1 MRKAFVTGATG
12 FIGECLTSK
21 LIAEGWEVHILVRET
36 SKILKEA
43 NINRINIH
51 VHDGSI
57 GNLID
62 IIGVVKPSIVFHLA
76 SSFIA
81 QHESKDVNELI
92 LSNILFPTQLL
103 EAMNIAGV
111 KGLINTGT
119 SWQNYQSKAYDPVCL
134 YAATKE
140 AFEALIKY
148 YENAHQFKVITL
160 KLFDTYG
167 PGDNRKKIF
176 SLIKEAS
183 KEKRSLFMSKG
194 EQLIDLVYVDDVVNA
209 YLIAANRVL
218 NNELENHEIYA
229 VSSEE
234 RLGLKDLITL
244 YLQITKI
251 DVQIEWGARP
261 YRIREVMIPWW
272 NGKKL
277 PGWTPKVS
285 LLDGIQKIAKEQ
297 NLGNK

>member
-12 FIGECLTSK
+12 FIGKRLASK
-21 LIAEGWEVHILVRET
+21 LITEGWEVHILVRES

-43 NINRINIH
+43 NISQMHIH

-62 IIGVVKPSIVFHLA
+62 IIGTVKPSIVFHLA

-92 LSNILFPTQLL
+92 LSNILFPSQLL

-176 SLIKEAS
+176 SLNI
-183 KEKRSLFMSKG
+183 
-194 EQLIDLVYVDDVVNA
+194 I
-209 YLIAANRVL
+209 
-218 NNELENHEIYA
+218 
-229 VSSEE
+229 
-234 RLGLKDLITL
+234 
-244 YLQITKI
+244 
-251 DVQIEWGARP
+251 
-261 YRIREVMIPWW
+261 
-272 NGKKL
+272 
-277 PGWTPKVS
+277 
-285 LLDGIQKIAKEQ
+285 
-297 NLGNK
+297 

>member
-1 MRKAFVTGATG
+1 
-12 FIGECLTSK
+12 
-21 LIAEGWEVHILVRET
+21 
-36 SKILKEA
+36 
-43 NINRINIH
+43 
-51 VHDGSI
+51 
-57 GNLID
+57 
-62 IIGVVKPSIVFHLA
+62 
-76 SSFIA
+76 
-81 QHESKDVNELI
+81 
-92 LSNILFPTQLL
+92 
-103 EAMNIAGV
+103 
-111 KGLINTGT
+111 
-119 SWQNYQSKAYDPVCL
+119 
-134 YAATKE
+134 
-140 AFEALIKY
+140 
-148 YENAHQFKVITL
+148 
-160 KLFDTYG
+160 
-167 PGDNRKKIF
+167 
-176 SLIKEAS
+176 
-183 KEKRSLFMSKG
+183 MSKG